1 MSETINWIEANDN
14 GDFAAWMILVAIT
27 KENSSMIYEEE
38 FDSETMEVEFT
49 VNGHEVSFM
58 EVAKRME
65 SVFDHVVEEK
75 TEEIINEKFDNL
87 HGNIRRIKNAV
98 LKELK
103 DIEEG

>member
-27 KENSSMIYEEE
+27 KKDSEILHEED
-38 FDSETMEVEFT
+38 FDSEALEVEFT
-49 VNGHEVSFM
+49 VNGHELSFM

-65 SVFDHVVEEK
+65 SVFDHAVEGK
-75 TEEIINEKFDNL
+75 TEELINEKFDNL
-87 HGNIRRIKNAV
+87 HGNIRRIKEAV

>member
-1 MSETINWIEANDN
+1 
-14 GDFAAWMILVAIT
+14 
-27 KENSSMIYEEE
+27 
-38 FDSETMEVEFT
+38 MEVEFT

-98 LKELK
+98 
-103 DIEEG
+103 